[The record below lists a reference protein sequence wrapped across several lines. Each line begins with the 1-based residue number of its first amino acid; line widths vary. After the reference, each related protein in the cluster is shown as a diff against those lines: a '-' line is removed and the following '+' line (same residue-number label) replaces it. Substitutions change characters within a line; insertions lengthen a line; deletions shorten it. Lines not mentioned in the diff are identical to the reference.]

1 MFAIWG
7 DFIYNGN
14 KFLGAITIQVTAVIQ
29 NNTLIIPNVDLSQL
43 KLLADENGLIC
54 FDLPILDRVKPTQ
67 AEIPKPSKKLSLAEL
82 LAKKTI
88 KSDIVATV
96 EEMNESI
103 GQVYANKIN

>member
-1 MFAIWG
+1 M
-7 DFIYNGN
+7 
-14 KFLGAITIQVTAVIQ
+14 QVTAIIQ

-43 KLLADENGLIC
+43 KLLADENGLIH

-88 KSDIVATV
+88 KTDIVATI

-103 GQVYANKIN
+103 AEVYASREI